1 MIQLVLSKGLSMP
14 INPKTGKMVKEKS
27 LMQKQKT
34 AAVKKHN
41 KAFGIKPKKASTAT
55 KTKRK

>member
-1 MIQLVLSKGLSMP
+1 MP